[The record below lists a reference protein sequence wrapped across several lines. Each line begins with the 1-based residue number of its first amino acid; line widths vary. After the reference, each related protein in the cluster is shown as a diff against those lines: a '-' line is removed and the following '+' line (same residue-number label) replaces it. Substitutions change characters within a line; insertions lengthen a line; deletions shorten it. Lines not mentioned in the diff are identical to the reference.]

1 MKSFGKSSITALL
14 CAGTALSS
22 LAVLPALAQAQNQET
37 AGEGGM
43 LGEIVVTARR
53 RAENLQDVPVS
64 ISAFSAE
71 QLENMGT
78 PDITSLTKT
87 TPNLTM
93 QVARGSNSTLIAFI
107 RGVGQQDPLWGFEP
121 GVGLYVDDVY
131 VARPQGA
138 VLDIFDI
145 ERIEVLR
152 GPQGTLYG
160 RNTIGGAVK
169 YVTKRIDDEPHMK
182 AKVQVGSYKQ
192 TDLILSGSA
201 PVTENVGVSGAVA
214 LYRRDG
220 YGKNLTTGQ
229 EHYDKDVSAGRLSV
243 EFKPN
248 EDLFIRVAA
257 DKTVDDSNPRHGYRL
272 LPTPATT
279 PPVIPVLDS
288 VYDTRAGLTG
298 KQKVKNQGASGTI
311 EYNVSDSVMV
321 KSITAYRDGRT
332 DTVIDFDN
340 LPAPILDIPA
350 YYEDDQLSQELQ
362 VVYEGER
369 LKGVAGLYYMDAH
382 AEGAFDTVTL
392 NAVPGGAT
400 VLTSGSVDTK
410 SYAAF
415 ADFTYTLTD
424 QIKASVGARYTS
436 DKKEGQVYRATFLG
450 LVSPLFGGAQRNPVL
465 IRTDYSNE
473 RTFSE
478 FTPRVSL
485 TYEPDRDFTL
495 YASYGRGFKSGG
507 FDMRGDQ
514 YLTPDT
520 TKGYDPEL
528 VDTYEVG
535 SKSRFWDGRA
545 NLNLAAFYSDY
556 KGQQVTYQIPVGATI
571 ASMVQN
577 AASSSIKGLEAEGVV
592 AVTDELRANFAVGY
606 IHAAF
611 KEFIALN
618 RTTLKYEDIAN
629 TAVFQNTPK
638 WTANFGLTYTRD
650 LGDAGIITLTGNA
663 AHRSAFSMF
672 ELPNPVL
679 DQDGYTLYD
688 LSAVWTAASDNWS
701 VGLHG
706 KNLGNKKYRV
716 GGYNFPGPVLGD
728 SIIGYYGPPRTV
740 TATVEYRF

>member
-14 CAGTALSS
+14 CAGTALTS
-22 LAVLPALAQAQNQET
+22 LAALPALAQTQNQET
-37 AGEGGM
+37 ASEGAM

-53 RAENLQDVPVS
+53 RAESLQDVPVS

-272 LPTPATT
+272 LPTPAAT

-321 KSITAYRDGRT
+321 KSITAYRDGRS

-340 LPAPILDIPA
+340 LPAKILDIPA
-350 YYEDDQLSQELQ
+350 YYKDDQFSEELQ
-362 VVYEGER
+362 LVYEGER

-382 AEGAFDTVTL
+382 AEGAFDTIVGLANLT
-392 NAVPGGAT
+392 T
-400 VLTSGSVDTK
+400 LTSGSVDTK

-415 ADFTYTLTD
+415 ADFSYELTD
-424 QIKASVGARYTS
+424 QVKASVGARYTS
-436 DKKEGQVYRATFLG
+436 DKKTGTVYRVNYAG
-450 LVSPLFGGAQRNPVL
+450 LTSPLFGGTPRNPTL
-465 IRTDYSNE
+465 IRSDYTNQ
-473 RTFSE
+473 RTFDE

-485 TYEPDRDFTL
+485 TYEPTRDFTL

-507 FDMRGDQ
+507 FDMRGDVI
-514 YLTPDT
+514 LTPDT
-520 TKGYDPEL
+520 RNGYDPEL

-545 NLNLAAFYSDY
+545 TLNLAAFYSDY
-556 KGQQVTYQIPVGATI
+556 KGQQVTTQVPSGTTI
-571 ASMVQN
+571 ASFVDN
-577 AASSSIKGLEAEGVV
+577 VGSSTIKGLEAEGLL
-592 AVTDELRANFAVGY
+592 AITDELTANFAVGY
-606 IHAAF
+606 IDAEF
-611 KEFIALN
+611 KEFLRYN
-618 RTTLKYEDIAN
+618 LTTRQYDNIAN

-672 ELPNPVL
+672 EFRNAAL

-701 VGLHG
+701 VGVHG

-716 GGYNFPGPVLGD
+716 GGYNFPGATFAD
-728 SIIGYYGPPRTV
+728 SVIGYYGPPRTV

>member
-1 MKSFGKSSITALL
+1 MKSSFGKSSITALL
-14 CAGTALSS
+14 CAGTALTS
-22 LAVLPALAQAQNQET
+22 LAALPALAQQAPAQET
-37 AGEGGM
+37 ASESI

-53 RAENLQDVPVS
+53 RAESLQDVPVS
-64 ISAFSAE
+64 ISAFTAE
-71 QLENMGT
+71 QLENAGT

-169 YVTKRIDDEPHMK
+169 YVTKKIDDEPHMK

-220 YGKNLTTGQ
+220 FGKNLTTGQ

-243 EFKPN
+243 EFTPN
-248 EDLFIRVAA
+248 EDVFIRVAA

-272 LPTPATT
+272 LATT
-279 PPVIPVLDS
+279 GFPVLGD

-298 KQKVKNQGASGTI
+298 KQKVKNQGASLTA
-311 EYNVSDSVMV
+311 EFNVNDEVMV
-321 KSITAYRDGRT
+321 KSITAYRDGRS

-340 LPAPILDIPA
+340 LPAKILDIPA

-362 VVYEGER
+362 LVYEGER

-382 AEGAFDTVTL
+382 AEGAFDTIIG
-392 NAVPGGAT
+392 NANLT
-400 VLTSGSVDTK
+400 TLTSGAVDTK

-415 ADFTYTLTD
+415 ADFSYELTD
-424 QIKASVGARYTS
+424 KVKASVGARYTS
-436 DKKEGQVYRATFLG
+436 DKKEGTVYRANFAG
-450 LVSPLFGGAQRNPVL
+450 LTSPPFGGTARNPTL
-465 IRTDYSNE
+465 IRSDYTNK
-473 RTFSE
+473 RTFDE

-485 TYEPDRDFTL
+485 TYEATSDLTL

-507 FDMRGDQ
+507 FDMRGDVI
-514 YLTPDT
+514 LTPDT
-520 TKGYDPEL
+520 AKGYNPEL

-545 NLNLAAFYSDY
+545 TLNLAAFYSDY
-556 KGQQVTYQIPVGATI
+556 KGQQVTTQVPSGATI
-571 ASMVQN
+571 ASFVDN
-577 AASSSIKGLEAEGVV
+577 VGSSTIKGLEAEGLL
-592 AVTDELRANFAVGY
+592 AITDELTANFAIGY
-606 IHAAF
+606 IDA
-611 KEFIALN
+611 EFNKFLRYDLVTRQYVN
-618 RTTLKYEDIAN
+618 IAN

-638 WTANFGLTYTRD
+638 WTANFGLTYVHD
-650 LGDAGIITLTGNA
+650 MGEAGTLTLTGNA
-663 AHRSAFSMF
+663 AHRSDFSMF
-672 ELPNPVL
+672 EFPNPVL
-679 DQDGYTLYD
+679 DQKGYTLYD
-688 LSAVWTAASDNWS
+688 MSAVWTAASDNWS

-716 GGYNFPGPVLGD
+716 GGYNFPGALLAD
-728 SIIGYYGPPRTV
+728 SVIGYYGPPRTV